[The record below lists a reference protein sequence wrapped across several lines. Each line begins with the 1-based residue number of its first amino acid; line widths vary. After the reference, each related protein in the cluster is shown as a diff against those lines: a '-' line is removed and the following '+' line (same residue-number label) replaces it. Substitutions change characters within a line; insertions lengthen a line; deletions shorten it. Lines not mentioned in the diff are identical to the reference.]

1 MRSVGQVVLGS
12 RETGVPASTLL
23 SLFLALEY
31 KMPEYRE
38 EARICRCFAHMLHWD
53 SRRSALSE
61 LIQNQRI
68 PLVADRL
75 IVRPPRA
82 LLRSGVASDSLS
94 LKTLP
99 LRVDGGHIALAQHA
113 HALANWC

>member
-1 MRSVGQVVLGS
+1 MRSVGQCIVGNC
-12 RETGVPASTLL
+12 ETGVLAPTLL
-23 SLFLALEY
+23 ALFLALED
-31 KMPEYRE
+31 KIPEYRE
-38 EARICRCFAHMLHWD
+38 ARRCRCFAHMLHWS

-61 LIQNQRI
+61 LVQNQRI
-68 PLVADRL
+68 PLVAGRL

-99 LRVDGGHIALAQHA
+99 LRVDGGHGALAQHA